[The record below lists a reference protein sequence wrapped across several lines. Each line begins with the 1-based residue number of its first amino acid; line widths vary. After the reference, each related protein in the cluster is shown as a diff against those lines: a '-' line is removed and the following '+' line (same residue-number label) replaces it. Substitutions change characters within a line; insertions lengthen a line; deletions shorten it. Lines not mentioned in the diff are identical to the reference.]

1 MIIRIK
7 KEVFNRYPEL
17 RVAFIILSDI
27 DNKSRFK
34 ESKHL
39 IKENEKL
46 IKLTFN
52 RDSIK
57 NHDLIQPWALAQQ
70 EFGKKAYHYH
80 TSVEKLIQTVLKRKT
95 VAAKDSLTNLIRSLS
110 LRYIFP
116 FGIDDLSKI
125 EGNIVFDL
133 AKGDERKNIL
143 NKLQVGDLYYKDKNN
158 ILGAKLDYW
167 KSNKT
172 RIDSKTNF
180 ALVHIG
186 ALPPISNKDLN
197 HYLKEIKGLVKVFC
211 GGRIKSVVLSKR
223 KNSFKI

>member
-7 KEVFNRYPEL
+7 KEVFKKHPEL
-17 RVAFIILSDI
+17 RVAFIVLSNI
-27 DNKSRFK
+27 DNKSKFK

-52 RDSIK
+52 RDTIK
-57 NHDLIQPWALAQQ
+57 NHDLIQPWSVVQQ
-70 EFGKKAYHYH
+70 EFGKRAQHYH
-80 TSVEKLIQTVLKRKT
+80 TSVEKLIQAVLKRKT
-95 VAAKDSLTNLIRSLS
+95 VATGDSLTNLVRSLS

-116 FGIDDLSKI
+116 FGIDDLANV
-125 EGNIVFDL
+125 EGNIIFDL
-133 AKGDERKNIL
+133 AKGNERKNVL
-143 NKLQVGDLYYKDKNN
+143 NKLKPGDLYYKDNKN

-172 RIDSKTNF
+172 KVNSATKL
-180 ALVHIG
+180 ALVHIE
-186 ALPPISNKDLN
+186 ALPPINNKDLT
-197 HYLKEIKGLVKVFC
+197 HYLQQIKGLVKVFC
-211 GGRIKSVVLSKR
+211 GGKAKSFVLSKR